1 MGKLSNTLIGISLLG
16 LIFLGVC
23 NKKGLN
29 KITGLE
35 TKIKNDSIASS
46 KDHYMLS
53 KLLKDT
59 TLFYSD
65 SLKKTLNLYD
75 KNLLESEKL
84 NKKVSELSRKI
95 KKHNF
100 LKGLE
105 GNYNFLVNKYDSL
118 KNEKDKLFVLYQK
131 EISKNQELISL
142 LTENTNLSGD
152 KYSNFQQS
160 EKTKKNFNV
169 KNQNFFRNWKSLA
182 PKLFSV
188 SEESISFKD
197 NDPKE
202 MEAFALYHETGRLEP
217 LKKISEGDKLAS
229 FAYPQKFLE
238 LQEGAIDVYAIDKN
252 KNESGRRAIYKSG
265 GIISRKEIID

>member
-46 KDHYMLS
+46 KDYYMLS

-65 SLKKTLNLYD
+65 SLGKISNLYN
-75 KNLLESEKL
+75 KNILETEKL

-105 GNYNFLVNKYDSL
+105 GNYNFLANKYDSL

-131 EISKNQELISL
+131 EISKNQEL
-142 LTENTNLSGD
+142 TNLVLENGIS
-152 KYSNFQQS
+152 S
-160 EKTKKNFNV
+160 ENYGSSSFKSKKNFNV

-182 PKLFSV
+182 PKLFSI

-252 KNESGRRAIYKSG
+252 KNESGRRAIYKLG